1 MRFIHRLI
9 RKQRGNNRKSV
20 FRMLRRSTAHA
31 CKWRIKSDM
40 EGKLIFRFAV
50 LFCRR
55 GVEGGDDLTLHTTR
69 HQIDNL

>member
-1 MRFIHRLI
+1 
-9 RKQRGNNRKSV
+9 
-20 FRMLRRSTAHA
+20 MLRRGTAHA

-55 GVEGGDDLTLHTTR
+55 GGEGGDGLTAYYNYGRQVEDILVFYA
-69 HQIDNL
+69 